1 MALFPLVFLS
11 NVFVAPETL
20 PGWLE
25 AFVEVSP
32 IAHLVTAARA
42 LMAGTVAGLELAV
55 SLGTAAVLTAVL
67 APLTTYLYGH
77 K

>member
-20 PGWLE
+20 PAWLE
-25 AFVEVSP
+25 TFVEVSP
-32 IAHLVTAARA
+32 IAHLATATRA
-42 LMAGTVAGLELAV
+42 LMEGTVAGLEVAV
-55 SLGTAAVLTAVL
+55 SLGTAAALTAL
-67 APLTTYLYGH
+67 FAPLTTYLYGR